1 LEGNTDAV
9 KNALGEVESAM
20 NHISELIDRMN
31 K

>member
-1 LEGNTDAV
+1 MEGRTDAV

-20 NHISELIDRMN
+20 NRISELIDRMN